1 MFAEINFPF
10 DLQLFAFDNPANS
23 QVNKTTDTTATTGND
38 LSVENKTYYDMRLI
52 DEAGPNL
59 VHQQFGQ
66 KRPIPKNG
74 GKTIEFRKFSKLAK
88 ATTPLQEG
96 VTPAGKKLDATA
108 ITATVAQYG
117 DYIVQS
123 DVLEL
128 TAIDNTIL
136 EATKILG
143 QQAGLTLDTI
153 VRDILCAGTN
163 VSYADSVNGAVVSAV
178 TSRAALTGYCKLTV
192 DMVEQVV
199 TKLKA
204 QNAPT
209 INGYYVAIVH
219 PHVVYDLRRSTDWLD
234 AHKYAQPDELY
245 NGEIGQVA
253 GVRFVES
260 TEAKI
265 IRGEDLASNSRTLA
279 VNGAI
284 TGGASQKSIVFDGG
298 TVAADA
304 LVGKKIVVGGK
315 TFTVA
320 ANTASSGTAT
330 ITTVEAIT
338 ANVADDTVI
347 YPEGNATGGAVYCC
361 LFLGADAYG
370 VTEITGGGLQTI
382 IKQKGSAGVADPLD
396 QRSSIGWKAMLTAK
410 ILLEQY
416 IVRLEC
422 CSKFSDTAKAN

>member
-1 MFAEINFPF
+1 MFEKIHF
-10 DLQLFAFDNPANS
+10 DLQLFADPLS
-23 QVNKTTDTTATTGND
+23 YINKTTDTTATTGND
-38 LSVENKTYYDMRLI
+38 LSVENKTFYDMRLI

-88 ATTPLQEG
+88 ATTPLSEG
-96 VTPAGKKLDATA
+96 VTPAGKKLDASS
-108 ITATVAQYG
+108 ITATVQQYG
-117 DYIVQS
+117 DYVVQS

-163 VSYADSVNGAVVSAV
+163 VSYADSVNGSTVNAV
-178 TSRAALTGYCKLTV
+178 TSRGGLSSTYCKLTV

-219 PHVVYDLRRSTDWLD
+219 PHVVYDLRRSADWLD

-245 NGEIGQVA
+245 NGEIGQIA
-253 GVRFVES
+253 GVRFVET

-279 VNGAI
+279 VNHD
-284 TGGASQKSIVFDGG
+284 GGYSSGTTIAFDGG
-298 TVAADA
+298 TVAEHA
-304 LVGKKIVVGGK
+304 LKGKKIVIGGV
-315 TFTVA
+315 TYTVSD
-320 ANTASSGTAT
+320 NTASA
-330 ITTVEAIT
+330 ITTVETIATTI
-338 ANVADDTVI
+338 ADDAVI
-347 YPEGNATGGAVYCC
+347 YPEGSSDGGAVYCC

-370 VTEITGGGLQTI
+370 VTEIEGGGLQTI

-396 QRSSIGWKAMLTAK
+396 QRSSIGWKAMLTAA
-410 ILLEQY
+410 ILVQAY
-416 IVRLEC
+416 MVRLEC
-422 CSKFSDTAKAN
+422 CSKFSGTAKAN

>member
-1 MFAEINFPF
+1 MFAEITFPF
-10 DLQLFAFDNPANS
+10 DLQLFADPNNY
-23 QVNKTTDTTATTGND
+23 VNKTTDTTATTGND

-153 VRDILCAGTN
+153 VRDIICAGTN
-163 VSYADSVNGAVVSAV
+163 VSYADSVNGAVVSQV

-265 IRGEDLASNSRTLA
+265 IRGEDLASDSRNLA

-284 TGGASQKSIVFDGG
+284 TGGASQKTITFDGG
-298 TVAADA
+298 TVASDA
-304 LVGKKIVVGGK
+304 LVGKKIVMDGK
-315 TFTVA
+315 TYTVA
-320 ANTASSGTAT
+320 ANNTTT

-338 ANVADDTVI
+338 ANVADNTVI